1 MTAIIHPRLS
11 LAKAKPRIYL
21 IATLV
26 KQKTA
31 NDDPYPKKW
40 TRKCSLFGVR
50 INERGFF
57 EIILLPR

>member
-50 INERGFF
+50 IN
-57 EIILLPR
+57 